1 MRHFWCLLIALF
13 AVSALSA
20 QGELNATVRINTPQ
34 LQRTDRKVIDQL
46 EVSLRDFLNNT
57 KWTTD
62 AYTAD
67 ERIKCTFI
75 MTIESEGDNNTFTAL
90 LAVQA
95 TRPIYNS
102 GYETTIFANQDK
114 EIAFVYE
121 QNQAI
126 EFNVDNAENQN
137 LPAVFAF
144 YAYIILGLDYDSFSQ
159 YGGEQYLQTAQQMVV
174 NIQNSTTNKAPGWRP
189 TNGDKNRSRYWLAE
203 NLVSPRIR
211 PFRNAFYSYHR
222 KGLDMFTVNQ
232 EEARNSVGTALEEV
246 DKAGVAY
253 LNSMIIQ
260 LFAQTKRDEIVEM
273 MKNAPITLRQRVYQI
288 MVKADPGNTQR
299 YKEMGV

>member
-1 MRHFWCLLIALF
+1 MRIFLCLLFTLF
-13 AVSALSA
+13 SVLALSA
-20 QGELNATVRINTPQ
+20 QGDLNATVRINSPQ

-46 EVSLRDFLNNT
+46 EASLRDFLNTT
-57 KWTTD
+57 KWTNDNFTP
-62 AYTAD
+62 D

-75 MTIESEGDNNTFTAL
+75 MTIESEGDNNTFTGL

-95 TRPIYNS
+95 TRPVFNS
-102 GYETTIFANQDK
+102 GYETTIFATQDK
-114 EIAFVYE
+114 EISFVYE

-126 EFNVDNAENQN
+126 EFNPDNAENQN
-137 LPAVFAF
+137 LPAIFAF

-159 YGGEQYLQTAQQMVV
+159 YGGEQYLQSAQQMVV
-174 NIQNSTTNKAPGWRP
+174 NIQNSTTNKSSGWRP
-189 TNGDKNRSRYWLAE
+189 SNADKNRSRYWLAE

-211 PFRNAFYSYHR
+211 PFRNAFYTYHR
-222 KGLDMFTVNQ
+222 KGLDMFTTNQ
-232 EEARNSVGTALEEV
+232 DEARNNVAAALEDV

-260 LFAQTKRDEIVEM
+260 LFSQMKRDEIVEM
-273 MKNAPITLRQRVYQI
+273 MKNAPIQLRQRVFQI
-288 MVKADPGNTQR
+288 MVKADPANTQR

>member
-1 MRHFWCLLIALF
+1 MNKFWCLLLALF
-13 AVSALSA
+13 SFSLVQA

-34 LQRTDRKVIDQL
+34 LQRTDRKVFDQL

-57 KWTTD
+57 KWTSD
-62 AYTAD
+62 AFTTD

-75 MTIESEGDNNTFTAL
+75 MTIESEGDNNAFSGL

-95 TRPIYNS
+95 TRPVYNS

-114 EIAFVYE
+114 EVSFTYE

-126 EFNVDNAENQN
+126 EFSPDNAENQN
-137 LPAVFAF
+137 LPAIFAF
-144 YAYIILGLDYDSFSQ
+144 YVNVILGLDYDSFSQ
-159 YGGEQYLQTAQQMVV
+159 YGGETYLQAAQQMVV
-174 NIQNSTTNKAPGWRP
+174 NIQNSTTNKSPGWRP
-189 TNGDKNRSRYWLAE
+189 SNGDKNRSRYWLAE

-211 PFRNAFYSYHR
+211 PFRNAFYQYHR

-232 EEARNSVGTALEEV
+232 EEARNSVGVALEDV

-260 LFAQTKRDEIVEM
+260 LFTQMKRDEIVEM
-273 MKNAPITLRQRVYQI
+273 MKSAPIQLRQRVYQI
-288 MVKADPGNTQR
+288 MIKIDPANTQR

>member
-1 MRHFWCLLIALF
+1 MRIFLCLLFTLF
-13 AVSALSA
+13 SVLALSA
-20 QGELNATVRINTPQ
+20 QGDLNATVRINSPQ

-46 EVSLRDFLNNT
+46 EASLRDFLNTT
-57 KWTTD
+57 KWTNDNFTP
-62 AYTAD
+62 D

-75 MTIESEGDNNTFTAL
+75 MTIESEGDNNTFTGL

-95 TRPIYNS
+95 TRPVFNS
-102 GYETTIFANQDK
+102 GYETTIFATQDK
-114 EIAFVYE
+114 EISFVYE

-126 EFNVDNAENQN
+126 EFNPDNAENQN
-137 LPAVFAF
+137 LPAIFAF

-159 YGGEQYLQTAQQMVV
+159 YGGEQYLQSAQQMVV
-174 NIQNSTTNKAPGWRP
+174 NIQNSTTNKSSGWRP
-189 TNGDKNRSRYWLAE
+189 SNADKNRSRYWLAE

-211 PFRNAFYSYHR
+211 PFRTAFYTYHR
-222 KGLDMFTVNQ
+222 KGLDMFTTNQ
-232 EEARNSVGTALEEV
+232 DEARNNVAAALEDV

-260 LFAQTKRDEIVEM
+260 LFSQMKRDEIVEM
-273 MKNAPITLRQRVYQI
+273 MKNAPIQLRQRVFQI
-288 MVKADPGNTQR
+288 MVKADPANTQR

>member
-1 MRHFWCLLIALF
+1 MRIFLCLLFTLF
-13 AVSALSA
+13 SVLALSA
-20 QGELNATVRINTPQ
+20 QGDLNATVRINSPQ

-46 EVSLRDFLNNT
+46 EASLRDFLNTT
-57 KWTTD
+57 KWTNDNFTP
-62 AYTAD
+62 D

-75 MTIESEGDNNTFTAL
+75 MTIESEGDNNTFTGL

-95 TRPIYNS
+95 TRPVFNS
-102 GYETTIFANQDK
+102 GYETTIFATQDK
-114 EIAFVYE
+114 EISFVYE

-126 EFNVDNAENQN
+126 EFNPDNAENQN
-137 LPAVFAF
+137 LPAIFAF

-159 YGGEQYLQTAQQMVV
+159 YGGEQYLQSAQQMVV
-174 NIQNSTTNKAPGWRP
+174 NIQNSTTNKSSGWRP
-189 TNGDKNRSRYWLAE
+189 SNADKNRSRYWLAE

-211 PFRNAFYSYHR
+211 PFRNAFYTYHR
-222 KGLDMFTVNQ
+222 KGLDMFTTNQ
-232 EEARNSVGTALEEV
+232 DEARNNVATALEDV

-260 LFAQTKRDEIVEM
+260 LFSQMKRDEIVEM
-273 MKNAPITLRQRVYQI
+273 MKNAPIQLRQRVFQI
-288 MVKADPGNTQR
+288 MVKADPANTQR

>member
-1 MRHFWCLLIALF
+1 MRIFLCLLFMLF
-13 AVSALSA
+13 SVLALSA
-20 QGELNATVRINTPQ
+20 QGDLNATVRINSPQ

-46 EVSLRDFLNNT
+46 EASLRDFLNTT
-57 KWTTD
+57 KWTNDNFTP
-62 AYTAD
+62 D

-75 MTIESEGDNNTFTAL
+75 MTIESEGDNNTFTGL

-95 TRPIYNS
+95 TRPVFNS
-102 GYETTIFANQDK
+102 GYETTIFATQDK
-114 EIAFVYE
+114 EISFVYE

-126 EFNVDNAENQN
+126 EFNPDNAENQN
-137 LPAVFAF
+137 LPAIFAF

-159 YGGEQYLQTAQQMVV
+159 YGGEQYLQSAQQMVV
-174 NIQNSTTNKAPGWRP
+174 NIQNSTTNKSSGWRP
-189 TNGDKNRSRYWLAE
+189 SNADKNRSRYWLAE

-211 PFRNAFYSYHR
+211 PFRNAFYTYHR
-222 KGLDMFTVNQ
+222 KGLDMFTTNQ
-232 EEARNSVGTALEEV
+232 DEARNNVATALEDV

-260 LFAQTKRDEIVEM
+260 LFSQMKRDEIVEM
-273 MKNAPITLRQRVYQI
+273 MKNAPIQLRQRVFQI
-288 MVKADPGNTQR
+288 MVKADPANTQR

>member
-1 MRHFWCLLIALF
+1 MLF
-13 AVSALSA
+13 SVLALSA
-20 QGELNATVRINTPQ
+20 QGDLNATVRINSPQ

-46 EVSLRDFLNNT
+46 EASLRDFLNTT
-57 KWTTD
+57 KWTNDNFTP
-62 AYTAD
+62 D

-75 MTIESEGDNNTFTAL
+75 MTIESEGDNNTFTGL

-95 TRPIYNS
+95 TRPVFNS
-102 GYETTIFANQDK
+102 GYETTIFATQDK
-114 EIAFVYE
+114 EISFVYE

-126 EFNVDNAENQN
+126 EFNPDNAENQN
-137 LPAVFAF
+137 LPAIFAF

-159 YGGEQYLQTAQQMVV
+159 YGGEQYLQSAQQMVV
-174 NIQNSTTNKAPGWRP
+174 NIQNSTTNKSSGWRP
-189 TNGDKNRSRYWLAE
+189 SNADKNRSRYWLAE

-211 PFRNAFYSYHR
+211 PFRNAFYTYHR
-222 KGLDMFTVNQ
+222 KGLDMFTTNQ
-232 EEARNSVGTALEEV
+232 DEARNNVAAALEDV

-260 LFAQTKRDEIVEM
+260 LFSQMKRDEIVEM
-273 MKNAPITLRQRVYQI
+273 MKNAPIQLRQRVFQI
-288 MVKADPGNTQR
+288 MVKADPANTQR